1 MQATVVRLI
10 LPLVQLFSY
19 QRDSECSISLA
30 DKQWPQVLLLL
41 RQQQYRLQKK
51 YEQRAHCTF
60 FLKGLL
66 YWRILRLAASDREAK
81 TGKEVLPAE
90 IAVEYSTMPTEDY
103 TK

>member
-1 MQATVVRLI
+1 M
-10 LPLVQLFSY
+10 
-19 QRDSECSISLA
+19 
-30 DKQWPQVLLLL
+30 LLLL